1 MISLIDR
8 YIGRMFF
15 VFFIGALVV
24 FVSLF
29 LAVDF
34 LTSLNRFDANAD
46 VLLNYY
52 QYLLP
57 SIVYQMTPVACM
69 VATVFTI
76 SSLNTSNELTILF
89 SCGMSLARVSLPILT
104 LVTLISGF
112 SYWMSDRVLPSFAQK
127 KNYIYYVEI
136 KKKPSLY
143 STVKT
148 DKIWYRSRN
157 VLFNIQTL
165 LAAAK
170 RAQGVSIYY
179 FDNVCRLV
187 QVIKAEE
194 VLLNGQEW
202 HLKKGS
208 VTVFAQESSFPLTK
222 IFSEKT
228 VQMDEDVGDLSSTG
242 SSADILSV
250 NQLSQFI
257 KKNKDA
263 GLDTTRYEMDL
274 YTKFSFAFSAL
285 VMSLIGIPFSL
296 VKARSGGKL
305 LSTGICI
312 GITFLYWTLYNS
324 FITMGNL
331 SYFPPIVSA
340 WLPNLMTGILAMIFL
355 MRMGK

>member
-1 MISLIDR
+1 
-8 YIGRMFF
+8 MFF
-15 VFFIGALVV
+15 LGALVV

-29 LAVDF
+29 IAVDF
-34 LTSLNRFDANAD
+34 LTSMNRFDVSAD
-46 VLLNYY
+46 ILLNYY
-52 QYLLP
+52 RYFLP
-57 SIVYQMTPVACM
+57 SVVYQMTPVACM

-76 SSLNTSNELTILF
+76 SSLNRNNELTVLF
-89 SCGMSLARVSLPILT
+89 SCGMSLARISLPILT

-112 SYWMSDRVLPSFAQK
+112 SYWISDRVLPNLAQK

-165 LAAAK
+165 LAEAK
-170 RAQGVSIYY
+170 KAQGISLYY
-179 FDNVCRLV
+179 FDNAWRLI

-194 VLLNGQEW
+194 VSLNGQEW
-202 HLKKGS
+202 KLKNGS
-208 VTVFAQESSFPLTK
+208 VTVFAQETSFPLTK

-228 VQMDEDVGDLSSTG
+228 VQMDEDIGDLSSTS

-250 NQLSQFI
+250 NQLAQFI

-274 YTKFSFAFSAL
+274 HTKFSFAFSAL

-296 VKARSGGKL
+296 VRPRAGGRL

-340 WLPNLMTGILAMIFL
+340 WVPNILTGILAMVFL